1 MRKILVVE
9 DSPMVMKIIKHV
21 LSSAVLFEC
30 DYAESFAEAKSLTDQ
45 NSDYFAALVD
55 LNLPDATDGEVVD
68 HCLALDIPTVVLTAS
83 FDADKRSALLGK
95 GIVDY
100 VIKEGRFSYLY
111 ARGVVERLVKNQ
123 SIKVLVVD
131 DSDTARKFVSNL
143 LRLHMYQVLEAS
155 DGVQAIKMVVENP
168 DLQLLITDFNMPRM
182 DGCEL
187 VKNIRVKY
195 EKSALV
201 IIGLSSENE
210 SALSA
215 RFIKNGAN
223 DFLRKPFN
231 HEEFFCRVTHNV
243 EFLEHVQE
251 IQETARRD
259 DLTGLY
265 NRHYFYGSGRAL
277 YGQAKVKGTSISMA
291 IMDLDNFHEV
301 NDLYGYDVGDQVIVA
316 IAHELAGMID
326 KFLFARAGGKEFYLL
341 LPGLSNEQAVAFVER
356 VRQIVVAEPV
366 MVGDHAIEFSLS
378 AGVSTCN
385 PAQDGKGFD
394 LLIGRASSSLRRAKK
409 AGGDLVF
416 GEDEF
421 DE

>member
-9 DSPMVMKIIKHV
+9 DSAMVMKVLKHV
-21 LSSAVLFEC
+21 LSSATMFEC
-30 DYAESFAEAKSLTDQ
+30 DYAESFAEAKALTDQ
-45 NSDYFAALVD
+45 STDYFAALVD
-55 LNLPDATDGEVVD
+55 LNLPDATNGEVVD
-68 HCLALDIPTVVLTAS
+68 HCLALNIPTVVLTAT
-83 FDADKRSALLGK
+83 FDAEKRSALLGK

-123 SIKVLVVD
+123 NIKVLVVD
-131 DSDTARKFVSNL
+131 DSDTARNFVANL
-143 LRLHMYQVLEAS
+143 LRLHMYQVLEAK
-155 DGVQAIKMVVENP
+155 DGVQAIKTVVENP

-195 EKSALV
+195 EKSALI

-231 HEEFFCRVTHNV
+231 HEEFFCRITHNV

-251 IQETARRD
+251 IKETARRD

-277 YGQAKVKGTSISMA
+277 YGQAKVNSSVISMA
-291 IMDLDNFHEV
+291 ILDLDNFHEV
-301 NDLYGYDVGDQVIVA
+301 NDHYGYDVGDRVIVA
-316 IAHELAGMID
+316 IAHELAAMID

-341 LPGLSNEQAVAFVER
+341 LPGLSNEQAVAYVER
-356 VRQIVVAEPV
+356 LRQIVVAEPV
-366 MVGDHAIEFSLS
+366 MVEDHAIEFSFS
-378 AGVSTCN
+378 SGVSTCN
-385 PAQDGKGFD
+385 PSHDGNGFD
-394 LLIGRASSSLRRAKK
+394 LLIGRASSALRRAKK

-416 GEDEF
+416 GEDET
-421 DE
+421 DI